1 MVNDLSSI
9 FQGGFIPTAPKAV
22 PMRIDPIEEF
32 SQKIAAAGLTPPNT
46 IHGDGKLHRYST
58 DGKPSHKNG
67 WYFLHLDGT
76 PWGQAG
82 SWDVNGGD
90 PVCHWCAKSDTAM
103 TQAERDTQRQRT
115 NAAKA
120 QRDAEH
126 LADQDAAATMAQ
138 TIWDAAQAVETGHG
152 YLTRKGVNPNGARLI
167 QAVDAHRLYN
177 RLSPELNGPLLVIP
191 MRNAAGQLRSL
202 QFITDGGVKRPL
214 TGGEKQGCYFAVG
227 SPKGQIIICEGFA
240 TGASLAQCTGDAVAV
255 AFDSGNL
262 YAAGLAL
269 RGKYPA
275 LRIII
280 AADHDH
286 LTDGNPGLTK
296 ARAAA
301 QAVGGLVAVPSF
313 PADRPDKAT
322 DFNDLHQLAGLDA
335 VKACIDNAME
345 SVAVK
350 ASETAATGQFYQW
363 PAPTEIFSQLPVA
376 PEFDAAVL
384 LPKALADFV
393 LDEADR
399 MPCSPDYIAAALVV
413 CLGSVIG
420 AKCGLKP
427 KRRDDWIVVPN
438 LWGGIVGDP
447 SSKKSPALGT
457 VTRFLDRLEAREA
470 EKLVDAQTIFEAEK
484 AAFEAHQSAVKA
496 NMKKA
501 AGGAKPDHLRMAA
514 SIADMQDLQAP
525 EQPHALRYKSN
536 DSSVEKLG
544 DILSRNPQGIMVFR
558 DELTGLLAS
567 WEREGHEGD
576 RAFYLES
583 WNGTGSFNIDRIGR
597 GEQFVKTLCLS
608 IFGGIQPDKIE
619 SYLAGIAS
627 SLDNDGRV
635 QRFQVMV
642 YPNAVP
648 WAWCDRYPVK
658 GAREAVRDVF
668 DRLAVF
674 DPVQD
679 GAAPADDFVKLPHFQ
694 FDDEAQEVFIEW
706 CAQLNLVHIANEQDP
721 LMKQHLGK
729 FEKLFC
735 SLALILHLAEGN
747 IGAVKVDS
755 ALRSAA
761 WCEYLAG
768 HAKRVYGMVEGAKV
782 ATAKTMLRR
791 IKEGKLKPGF
801 TVRDVLRKHWTGV
814 TTALQ
819 AESALMI
826 LEDHFYVKSYEVQDV
841 AHRPTV
847 RYEINPALI
856 EVKA

>member
-1 MVNDLSSI
+1 MD
-9 FQGGFIPTAPKAV
+9 A
-22 PMRIDPIEEF
+22 IDQF
-32 SQKIAAAGLTPPNT
+32 RQATTNAGLTPPDT
-46 IHGDGKLHRYST
+46 IHCDGKLHRYST

-67 WYFLHLDGT
+67 WYFLHVDGI

-90 PVCHWCAKSDTAM
+90 PVCHWCAKTDTAM
-103 TQAERDTQRQRT
+103 TQAERDTQQAQQR
-115 NAAKA
+115 AMKA
-120 QRDAEH
+120 QRE
-126 LADQDAAATMAQ
+126 ADKAAAQ
-138 TIWDAAQAVETGHG
+138 QSAATEAAHRLAAASPCTQHV
-152 YLTRKGVNPNGARLI
+152 YLTRKGI
-167 QAVDAHRLYN
+167 QAHGVKQDT
-177 RLSPELNGPLLVIP
+177 NGGLIVP
-191 MRNAAGQLRSL
+191 MRDTAGQLHSL
-202 QFITDGGVKRPL
+202 QTIQPDGDKRFL
-214 TGGEKQGCYFAVG
+214 YGGRVNGCYHSIGKKPVDVLVVG
-227 SPKGQIIICEGFA
+227 EGYATCASIHEA
-240 TGASLAQCTGDAVAV
+240 TGYPVVV
-255 AFDSGNL
+255 AFNAGNL
-262 YAAGLAL
+262 EPVALAL
-269 RGKYPA
+269 RAKYRD
-275 LRIII
+275 LKIII
-280 AADHDH
+280 AADDDH
-286 LTDGNPGLTK
+286 QTDGNPGMTK
-296 ARAAA
+296 AQAAA
-301 QAVGGLVAVPSF
+301 QAVGAGVAVPTF
-313 PADRPDKAT
+313 PAGRPDKAT

-335 VKACIDNAME
+335 VKTCIDNAIE
-345 SVAVK
+345 LVAAC
-350 ASETAATGQFYQW
+350 ASGAGATGQFYQW

-496 NMKKA
+496 SMKKA
-501 AGGAKPDHLRMAA
+501 AGGAKPDHLKMAA

-525 EQPHALRYKSN
+525 QEPHALRYKSN

-658 GAREAVRDVF
+658 GAREAVRDIF

-679 GAAPADDFVKLPHFQ
+679 GATPADDFVKLPHFQ

-721 LMKQHLGK
+721 LMKQHFGK
-729 FEKLFC
+729 YEKLFC
-735 SLALILHLAEGN
+735 SLALVLHLAEGN

-755 ALRSAA
+755 ALRAAA
-761 WCEYLAG
+761 WCDYLAG
-768 HAKRVYGMVEGAKV
+768 HARRIYGMVEGAKV

-801 TVRDVLRKHWTGV
+801 TVRDVLRKHWAGV

>member
-1 MVNDLSSI
+1 MS
-9 FQGGFIPTAPKAV
+9 TADEFRRA
-22 PMRIDPIEEF
+22 IE
-32 SQKIAAAGLTPPNT
+32 AAGLTPPNE
-46 IHGDGKLHRYST
+46 IIDDGKIHRFSTNGKARDDSGWYMLHT
-58 DGKPSHKNG
+58 DGIP
-67 WYFLHLDGT
+67 
-76 PWGQAG
+76 AG
-82 SWDVNGGD
+82 AFGCWREGMQSN
-90 PVCHWCAKSDTAM
+90 WCAKSDDVM
-103 TQAERDTQRQRT
+103 TDAERGTHRARI
-115 NAAKA
+115 AGMKA
-120 QRDAEH
+120 QREAEVIQRH
-126 LADQDAAATMAQ
+126 ESAAVQAAQRLAKATPCTEHAYTTTKGVQCHGLKVDAAGALIVPMIDTA
-138 TIWDAAQAVETGHG
+138 
-152 YLTRKGVNPNGARLI
+152 GVI
-167 QAVDAHRLYN
+167 H
-177 RLSPELNGPLLVIP
+177 
-191 MRNAAGQLRSL
+191 SL
-202 QFITDGGVKRPL
+202 QAITPDGDKRFLSGGRVK
-214 TGGEKQGCYFAVG
+214 GCYHAIGKPDGLLIV
-227 SPKGQIIICEGFA
+227 CEGYA
-240 TGASLAQCTGDAVAV
+240 TGASIHASTGHAVAV
-255 AFDSGNL
+255 AFNAGNL
-262 YAAGLAL
+262 EAVATAL
-269 RGKYPA
+269 RSKYPA
-275 LRIII
+275 LKIIM
-280 AADHDH
+280 AADDDH
-286 LTDGNPGLTK
+286 LTEGNPGMSK
-296 ARAAA
+296 AKAAA
-301 QAVGGLVAVPSF
+301 QAVGGLVAVPTF
-313 PADRPDKAT
+313 PADRGDKAT
-322 DFNDLHQLAGLDA
+322 DFNDLHQLAGAGA
-335 VKACIDNAME
+335 VKACIDAAA
-345 SVAVK
+345 AVVVVID
-350 ASETAATGQFYQW
+350 W
-363 PAPTEIFSQLPVA
+363 PEPTEIVSQLPAA

-420 AKCGLKP
+420 AKTGLKP

-470 EKLVDAQTIFEAEK
+470 EKLVDATAIYEAEK

-496 NMKKA
+496 SMKKA
-501 AGGAKPDHLRMAA
+501 AGGAKPDGLRMAA
-514 SIADMQDLQAP
+514 AVSDLQGLQAP
-525 EQPHALRYKSN
+525 EEPHALRYKSN
-536 DSSVEKLG
+536 DSSIEKLG

-576 RAFYLES
+576 RSFYLES

-642 YPNAVP
+642 YPNPVP

-668 DRLAVF
+668 DRLSVF

-679 GAAPADDFVKLPHFQ
+679 GATPADDFVKLPHFQ

-706 CAQLNLVHIANEQDP
+706 CTQLNQVHIANEQDP
-721 LMKQHLGK
+721 LMKQHFGK

-735 SLALILHLAEGN
+735 SLALVLHLAEGN
-747 IGAVKVDS
+747 IGAVKIDS
-755 ALRSAA
+755 ALRAAA
-761 WCEYLAG
+761 WCDYLAG
-768 HAKRVYGMVEGAKV
+768 HARRIYGMVEGAKV
-782 ATAKTMLRR
+782 ATAKMMCRR

-801 TVRDVLRKHWTGV
+801 TVRDVLRKHWAGL
-814 TTALQ
+814 TTSLQ

-826 LEDHFYVKSYEVQDV
+826 LEDHHYIKPYEVQDV

-856 EVKA
+856 EVTS

>member
-1 MVNDLSSI
+1 MSATDE
-9 FQGGFIPTAPKAV
+9 FRKA
-22 PMRIDPIEEF
+22 IE
-32 SQKIAAAGLTPPNT
+32 AAGLAPPADIQPGVIIKFPGFQKGAKNRAGWCFMFDDMRGGQF
-46 IHGDGKLHRYST
+46 GDYST
-58 DGKPSHKNG
+58 DMEAN
-67 WYFLHLDGT
+67 W
-76 PWGQAG
+76 QAG
-82 SWDVNGGD
+82 NAVPYTN
-90 PVCHWCAKSDTAM
+90 
-103 TQAERDTQRQRT
+103 AEREANRQHF
-115 NAAKA
+115 AAVKA
-120 QRDAEH
+120 QREADEVQRHESAAVQAAQR
-126 LADQDAAATMAQ
+126 LAAAAPCTQHGYTTTKGVQCHGLKVDAAGLLLIPMIDTTGKTYSLQ
-138 TIWDAAQAVETGHG
+138 TIEPSGDK
-152 YLTRKGVNPNGARLI
+152 RF
-167 QAVDAHRLYN
+167 
-177 RLSPELNGPLLVIP
+177 LS
-191 MRNAAGQLRSL
+191 
-202 QFITDGGVKRPL
+202 GGRVK
-214 TGGEKQGCYFAVG
+214 GCYHPIGKPAGV
-227 SPKGQIIICEGFA
+227 IVVCEGYA
-240 TGASLAQCTGDAVAV
+240 TGASIHESTGHAVAV
-255 AFDSGNL
+255 AFDAGNL
-262 YAAGLAL
+262 DAVAKAL
-269 RGKYPA
+269 RKKYPT
-275 LRIII
+275 LKIIM
-280 AADHDH
+280 AADDDH
-286 LTDGNPGLTK
+286 LNKVNTGMVN
-296 ARAAA
+296 ANAAA
-301 QAVGGLVAVPSF
+301 LAVGGLVAVPIF
-313 PADRPDKAT
+313 PAGRDDKHK
-322 DFNDLHQLAGLDA
+322 DFNDLHQLAGAGA
-335 VKACIDNAME
+335 VKACFDA
-345 SVAVK
+345 AVVMND
-350 ASETAATGQFYQW
+350 W
-363 PAPTEIFSQLPVA
+363 PEPTEIVSQLPAA

-420 AKCGLKP
+420 AKTGLKP

-470 EKLVDAQTIFEAEK
+470 EKLVDATAIYEAEK
-484 AAFEAHQSAVKA
+484 AAFEAHQAAVKA
-496 NMKKA
+496 SMKKA
-501 AGGAKPDHLRMAA
+501 AGGAKPDGLRMAA
-514 SIADMQDLQAP
+514 AVSDLQGLQAP
-525 EQPHALRYKSN
+525 EEPHALRYKSN

-576 RAFYLES
+576 RSFYLES

-642 YPNAVP
+642 YPNPVP

-668 DRLAVF
+668 DRLSVF

-679 GAAPADDFVKLPHFQ
+679 GATPADDFVKLPHFQ

-706 CAQLNLVHIANEQDP
+706 CTQLNQVHIANEQDP
-721 LMKQHLGK
+721 LMKQHFGK

-735 SLALILHLAEGN
+735 SLALVLHLAEGN
-747 IGAVKVDS
+747 IGAVKIDS
-755 ALRSAA
+755 ALRAAA
-761 WCEYLAG
+761 WCDYLAG
-768 HAKRVYGMVEGAKV
+768 HARRIYGMVEGAKV
-782 ATAKTMLRR
+782 ATAKMMCRR
-791 IKEGKLKPGF
+791 IKAGKLKPGF
-801 TVRDVLRKHWTGV
+801 TVRDVLRKHWAGL
-814 TTALQ
+814 TTSLQ

-826 LEDHFYVKSYEVQDV
+826 LEEHHYIKSYEVQDV

-856 EVKA
+856 EATS

>member
-1 MVNDLSSI
+1 MN
-9 FQGGFIPTAPKAV
+9 GA
-22 PMRIDPIEEF
+22 IEQF
-32 SQKIAAAGLTPPNT
+32 YQAISNAGLTPPNE
-46 IHGDGKLHRYST
+46 IIDDGKIHRFST
-58 DGKPSHKNG
+58 NGKARDDSG
-67 WYFLHLDGT
+67 WYMLHNDGLA
-76 PWGQAG
+76 AG
-82 SWDVNGGD
+82 AFGCWREGMQSN
-90 PVCHWCAKSDTAM
+90 WCSKSDDVMST
-103 TQAERDTQRQRT
+103 AERDSHRARITSM
-115 NAAKA
+115 KA
-120 QRDAEH
+120 QRE
-126 LADQDAAATMAQ
+126 ADLIERNEATAVRAAQRLAAAAPCTQHAY
-138 TIWDAAQAVETGHG
+138 TTS
-152 YLTRKGVNPNGARLI
+152 KGVQCHGVKVEADGFLI
-167 QAVDAHRLYN
+167 V
-177 RLSPELNGPLLVIP
+177 P
-191 MRNAAGQLRSL
+191 MRDTASKLWNIERINPADSKDKKGLKDGRRPGLYHSIGQP
-202 QFITDGGVKRPL
+202 DGLLIV
-214 TGGEKQGCYFAVG
+214 
-227 SPKGQIIICEGFA
+227 CEGYA
-240 TGASLAQCTGDAVAV
+240 TGASIHESTGHAVAV
-255 AFDSGNL
+255 AFNAGNL
-262 YAAGLAL
+262 EAVATAL
-269 RGKYPA
+269 HSKYPA
-275 LRIII
+275 LKIIM
-280 AADHDH
+280 AADDDH
-286 LTDGNPGLTK
+286 LNKVNTGMVN
-296 ARAAA
+296 ANAAA
-301 QAVGGLVAVPSF
+301 LAVGGLVAVPIF
-313 PADRPDKAT
+313 PAGRDDKHK
-322 DFNDLHQLAGLDA
+322 DFNDLHQLAGAGA
-335 VKACIDNAME
+335 VKACFDAA
-345 SVAVK
+345 VAVV
-350 ASETAATGQFYQW
+350 EDW
-363 PAPTEIFSQLPVA
+363 PKPTEIASQLPAA

-470 EKLVDAQTIFEAEK
+470 EKLVDATAIYEAEK
-484 AAFEAHQSAVKA
+484 AAFEAHQAAVKA

-501 AGGAKPDHLRMAA
+501 AGGAKPDGLRMAA
-514 SIADMQDLQAP
+514 AVLDLQGLQAP
-525 EQPHALRYKSN
+525 EEPHALRYKSN
-536 DSSVEKLG
+536 DSSIEKLG

-642 YPNAVP
+642 YPNPVP

-668 DRLAVF
+668 DRLSVF

-679 GAAPADDFVKLPHFQ
+679 GATPADDFVKLPHFH

-706 CAQLNLVHIANEQDP
+706 CTQLNQVHIANEQDP
-721 LMKQHLGK
+721 LMKQHFGK

-735 SLALILHLAEGN
+735 SLALVLHLAEGN
-747 IGAVKVDS
+747 IGAVKIDS
-755 ALRSAA
+755 ALRAAA
-761 WCEYLAG
+761 WCDYLAG
-768 HAKRVYGMVEGAKV
+768 HARRIYGMVEGAKV
-782 ATAKTMLRR
+782 ATAKMMCRR
-791 IKEGKLKPGF
+791 IKAGKLKPGF
-801 TVRDVLRKHWTGV
+801 TVRDVLRKHWAGL
-814 TTALQ
+814 TTSLQ

-826 LEDHFYVKSYEVQDV
+826 LEEHHYIKSYEVQDV

-856 EVKA
+856 EVTS

>member
-1 MVNDLSSI
+1 MN
-9 FQGGFIPTAPKAV
+9 A
-22 PMRIDPIEEF
+22 IDQF
-32 SQKIAAAGLTPPNT
+32 RQVMTNAGLTPPDA
-46 IHGDGKLHRYST
+46 IYADGKLHRHST
-58 DGKPSHKNG
+58 TGNPSHKNG

-82 SWDVNGGD
+82 SWDINGGD
-90 PVCHWCAKSDTAM
+90 PVCQWCAISDKQM
-103 TQAERDTQRQRT
+103 TQAERDTQCAQRQ
-115 NAAKA
+115 AGKA
-120 QRDAEH
+120 QHDAERLTEH
-126 LADQDAAATMAQ
+126 NTAANLAQ
-138 TIWDAAQAVETGHG
+138 TIWDACTTAGDAAPHG
-152 YLTRKGVNPNGARLI
+152 YSVTKGIHSNGARLI
-167 QAVDAHRLYN
+167 QAGDAHRLCN
-177 RLSPELNGPLLVIP
+177 RLSPELTGPLLVIP

-202 QFITDGGVKRPL
+202 QFITECGVKRPL
-214 TGGEKQGCYFAVG
+214 TGGEKQGCYFAIG
-227 SPKGQIIICEGFA
+227 SPKVQIIICEGFA
-240 TGASLAQCTGDAVAV
+240 TGASIHECTGDAVAIAFDAGNLSPVAV
-255 AFDSGNL
+255 AFRAKCLDL
-262 YAAGLAL
+262 
-269 RGKYPA
+269 K
-275 LRIII
+275 IIM
-280 AADHDH
+280 AADDDH
-286 LTDGNPGLTK
+286 LTEGNPGMIK
-296 ARAAA
+296 ARVAA
-301 QAVGGLVAVPSF
+301 QAVGGLVAVPEF
-313 PADRPDKAT
+313 FGHDRQDKHT
-322 DFNDLHQLAGLDA
+322 DFNDLHQLAGAAA
-335 VKACIDNAME
+335 VKAGIDDA
-345 SVAVK
+345 ALITGC
-350 ASETAATGQFYQW
+350 ASNTGAAGPIDRW
-363 PAPTEIFSQLPVA
+363 PEPIEIVSELPLA
-376 PEFDAAVL
+376 PEFDAGVL

-438 LWGGIVGDP
+438 LWGGVVGDP
-447 SSKKSPALGT
+447 SSKKTPALAI
-457 VTRFLDRLEAREA
+457 VTKFLDRLERGEA
-470 EKLVDAQTIFEAEK
+470 DKQVDALILFEAEK
-484 AAFEAHQSAVKA
+484 AAFEAYQSAVKA
-496 NMKKA
+496 SMKKA
-501 AGGAKPDHLRMAA
+501 AGGAKPDHLKMAA
-514 SIADMQDLQAP
+514 SIADMQGLQAP
-525 EQPHALRYKSN
+525 EEPRALRYKSN

-706 CAQLNLVHIANEQDP
+706 CTKLNLVHIANEQDP
-721 LMKQHLGK
+721 LMKQHFGK

-735 SLALILHLAEGN
+735 SLALVLHLAEGN
-747 IGAVKVDS
+747 IGSVKVDS
-755 ALRSAA
+755 AVRAAA

-768 HAKRVYGMVEGAKV
+768 HARRVYGMVDGAKV
-782 ATAKTMLRR
+782 ATAKMMCRR
-791 IKEGKLKPGF
+791 INEGKLKPGF
-801 TVRDVLRKHWTGV
+801 TVRDVLRKCWAGV

-819 AESALMI
+819 AESALLI
-826 LEDHFYVKSYEVQDV
+826 LEEHNYLRSHESTNP
-841 AHRPTV
+841 AGRPTTQ
-847 RYEINPALI
+847 YEINPVLI
-856 EVKA
+856 GGKA

>member
-1 MVNDLSSI
+1 MNASHQ
-9 FQGGFIPTAPKAV
+9 FQQAMTN
-22 PMRIDPIEEF
+22 
-32 SQKIAAAGLTPPNT
+32 AGLTPPDT
-46 IHGDGKLHRYST
+46 LQDDGKLHRYST

-67 WYFLHLDGT
+67 WYFLHLDGI

-82 SWDVNGGD
+82 SWDVNGGE
-90 PVCHWCAKSDTAM
+90 PVCHWSAKDSTAM
-103 TQAERDTQRQRT
+103 TQAERDTQQAQQR
-115 NAAKA
+115 AMKA
-120 QRDAEH
+120 QRE
-126 LADQDAAATMAQ
+126 ADVNQRQQTAAIEATQRLAAATPSTQHAYLTKKGVQGHGVKVDGDGFLIVPMR
-138 TIWDAAQAVETGHG
+138 DAAGE
-152 YLTRKGVNPNGARLI
+152 
-167 QAVDAHRLYN
+167 
-177 RLSPELNGPLLVIP
+177 
-191 MRNAAGQLRSL
+191 LRSL
-202 QFITDGGVKRPL
+202 QSIAPTGDKRFLSGGQIK
-214 TGGEKQGCYFAVG
+214 GCYHAMG
-227 SPKGQIIICEGFA
+227 KPAGRLIICEGYA
-240 TGASLAQCTGDAVAV
+240 TGASIHESTGDAVAV
-255 AFDSGNL
+255 AFNAGNL
-262 YAAGLAL
+262 ELVALAL
-269 RGKYPA
+269 RSKYPG
-275 LRIII
+275 LKIVL
-280 AADHDH
+280 AADDDH
-286 LTDGNPGLTK
+286 LSAGNPGLTK

-301 QAVGGLVAVPSF
+301 QAVGGAVAVPEF
-313 PADRPDKAT
+313 FGHDRPDKAT
-322 DFNDLHQLAGLDA
+322 DFNDLHQLAGMAA
-335 VKACIDNAME
+335 VKAGIEA
-345 SVAVK
+345 AVGGP
-350 ASETAATGQFYQW
+350 AGAGDW
-363 PAPTEIFSQLPVA
+363 PAPREIVSQLPEA
-376 PEFDAAVL
+376 PAFDAGVL

-470 EKLVDAQTIFEAEK
+470 EKQVDALTIFEAEK
-484 AAFEAHQSAVKA
+484 AAFEAHQSAVKS

-501 AGGAKPDHLRMAA
+501 ASGAKPDHLKMTA
-514 SIADMQDLQAP
+514 SIADLQGLQVP
-525 EQPHALRYKSN
+525 QEPHALRYKSN

-648 WAWCDRYPVK
+648 WVWCDRYPVK

-668 DRLAVF
+668 DRLASF

-679 GAAPADDFVKLPHFQ
+679 GATQPDDFVKLPHFQ

-706 CAQLNLVHIANEQDP
+706 CEQLNLVHIANEQDP
-721 LMKQHLGK
+721 LMRQHFGK

-735 SLALILHLAEGN
+735 SLALVLHLAEGH
-747 IGAVKVDS
+747 IGNVKMDN
-755 ALRSAA
+755 ALRAAA
-761 WCEYLAG
+761 WCDYLAG
-768 HAKRVYGMVEGAKV
+768 HARRIYGMVEGAKV
-782 ATAKTMLRR
+782 ATARTLCRR
-791 IKEGKLKPGF
+791 IREGKLKPGF
-801 TVRDVLRKHWTGV
+801 TVRDVLRKCWTGL
-814 TTALQ
+814 TTSLQVEAAL
-819 AESALMI
+819 LI
-826 LEDHFYVKSYEVQDV
+826 LEEHHYLRSYDST
-841 AHRPTV
+841 HGTGRPTTQ
-847 RYEINPALI
+847 YDINPALTGGQS
-856 EVKA
+856 

>member
-1 MVNDLSSI
+1 MSNTTEQFRAAMLAV
-9 FQGGFIPTAPKAV
+9 GMTAP
-22 PMRIDPIEEF
+22 DT
-32 SQKIAAAGLTPPNT
+32 L
-46 IHGDGKLHRYST
+46 HGDGKTHRFST
-58 DGKPSHKNG
+58 GNKKGNKNG
-67 WYFLHLDGT
+67 WYFLHDDGNA
-76 PWGQAG
+76 WGQAG
-82 SWDVNGGD
+82 DWATGGGD
-90 PVCHWCAKSDTAM
+90 ALCTWSEKTTQQM
-103 TQAERDTQRQRT
+103 TQAELDTMRTQQR
-115 NAAKA
+115 AVKA
-120 QRDAEH
+120 QHDKERTEGH
-126 LADQDAAATMAQ
+126 EAAAVTAKS
-138 TIWDAAQAVETGHG
+138 IWDACTPADAGHG
-152 YLTRKGVNPNGARLI
+152 YLSAKGIKAGSVRVI
-167 QAVDAHRLYN
+167 QAVDAHRLSN
-177 RLSPELNGPLLVIP
+177 RLSPELAGPLLVIP
-191 MRNAAGQLRSL
+191 MNNAAGQLRSL
-202 QFITDGGVKRPL
+202 QFITETGVKRPL
-214 TGGEKQGCYFAVG
+214 TGGEKQGCYFAIG
-227 SPKGQIIICEGFA
+227 KPKGQIIVCEGWA
-240 TGASLAQCTGDAVAV
+240 TGASIFEATGDAVAV
-255 AFDSGNL
+255 AFDAGNV
-262 YAAGLAL
+262 YAGALAL
-269 RGKYPA
+269 HTKYQA
-275 LRIII
+275 LKIVI
-280 AADHDH
+280 AADDDYQ
-286 LTDGNPGLTK
+286 TDNNPGMAK

-301 QAVGGLVAVPSF
+301 QAVGGWLAVPDF
-313 PADRPDKAT
+313 GTNRPDKAT
-322 DFNDLHQLAGLDA
+322 DFNDLHQLAGAGA
-335 VKACIDNAME
+335 VQACFDNAIE
-345 SVAVK
+345 LITGQGIGAG
-350 ASETAATGQFYQW
+350 ATGQIDLW
-363 PAPTEIFSQLPVA
+363 PEPTEIVSQLPVA
-376 PEFDAAVL
+376 PEFDAGVL

-470 EKLVDAQTIFEAEK
+470 EKLVNATVIYEAEK

-501 AGGAKPDHLRMAA
+501 AGGAKPDGLRMAA
-514 SIADMQDLQAP
+514 SISDMQGLQAP
-525 EQPHALRYKSN
+525 EAPHALRYKSN

-558 DELTGLLAS
+558 DELTGLLSS

-668 DRLAVF
+668 DRLSVF

-679 GAAPADDFVKLPHFQ
+679 GATPADDFVKLPHFQ
-694 FDDEAQEVFIEW
+694 FDDQAQEVFIEW
-706 CAQLNLVHIANEQDP
+706 CAQLNLVDIANEQDP
-721 LMKQHLGK
+721 LMKQHFGK

-735 SLALILHLAEGN
+735 SLALVLHLAEGN
-747 IGAVKVDS
+747 IGPVKVDS
-755 ALRSAA
+755 ALRAAA

-768 HAKRVYGMVEGAKV
+768 HARRIYGMVEGAKV
-782 ATAKTMLRR
+782 ATAKTLCRR
-791 IKEGKLKPGF
+791 IKEGKLKQGF
-801 TVRDVLRKHWTGV
+801 TVRDVVRKCWTGLS
-814 TTALQ
+814 TPLQ
-819 AESALMI
+819 AEAALLI
-826 LEDHFYVKSYEVQDV
+826 LEEHHYLKSYESTNV
-841 AHRPTV
+841 AGRPTTQYDIHPV
-847 RYEINPALI
+847 LI
-856 EVKA
+856 GDRT

>member
-1 MVNDLSSI
+1 METTDQFRQAMTN
-9 FQGGFIPTAPKAV
+9 
-22 PMRIDPIEEF
+22 
-32 SQKIAAAGLTPPNT
+32 AGLTPPDT
-46 IHGDGKLHRYST
+46 LDGDGTLHRYST

-103 TQAERDTQRQRT
+103 TQAERDTQRQRI
-115 NAAKA
+115 NAAKV
-120 QRDAEH
+120 QRDAER
-126 LADQDAAATMAQ
+126 LADHDAAANMAQ
-138 TIWDAAQAVETGHG
+138 TIWDAAQPVNAGHG
-152 YLTRKGVNPNGARLI
+152 YLTAKGINSNGARLI
-167 QAVDAHRLYN
+167 QAVDAHRLCN
-177 RLSPELNGPLLVIP
+177 RLSPELTGALLVIP
-191 MRNAAGQLRSL
+191 MRNAARQLRSL
-202 QFITDGGVKRPL
+202 QFITEGGLKRPL
-214 TGGEKQGCYFAVG
+214 TGGEKQGCYFAIG

-255 AFDSGNL
+255 AFDAGNL

-269 RGKYPA
+269 HVKSPA
-275 LRIII
+275 LKIII
-280 AADHDH
+280 AADDDH
-286 LTDGNPGLTK
+286 LTEGNPGMTK
-296 ARAAA
+296 ATAAA
-301 QAVGGLVAVPSF
+301 LAVGGLVAVPTF
-313 PADRPDKAT
+313 AAGRPDKAT
-322 DFNDLHQLAGLDA
+322 DFNDLHQLAGMDA
-335 VKACIDNAME
+335 VRSGIE
-345 SVAVK
+345 
-350 ASETAATGQFYQW
+350 AATLGCTAGAGDW
-363 PAPTEIFSQLPVA
+363 PEPTEIVSQLPVA

-470 EKLVDAQTIFEAEK
+470 DKLVDALTIFEAEK

-496 NMKKA
+496 SMKKA
-501 AGGAKPDHLRMAA
+501 AGGAKPDHLKMAA
-514 SIADMQDLQAP
+514 SIADMQGLQAP
-525 EQPHALRYKSN
+525 EEPHALRYKSN

-619 SYLAGIAS
+619 TYLAGIAS

-721 LMKQHLGK
+721 LMKQHFGK

-735 SLALILHLAEGN
+735 SLALVLHLAEGN
-747 IGAVKVDS
+747 IGSVKIDS
-755 ALRSAA
+755 ALRAAA

-768 HAKRVYGMVEGAKV
+768 HARRIYGMVEGAKV
-782 ATAKTMLRR
+782 ATAKMMYRR

-801 TVRDVLRKHWTGV
+801 TVRDVLRKHWAGV

-819 AESALMI
+819 AEAALMI
-826 LEDHFYVKSYEVQDV
+826 LEDHFYLKAYEVQDV

-856 EVKA
+856 EAKA

>member
-1 MVNDLSSI
+1 MVNN
-9 FQGGFIPTAPKAV
+9 P
-22 PMRIDPIEEF
+22 IDQFRQAIE
-32 SQKIAAAGLTPPNT
+32 AAGLTPPGT
-46 IHGDGKLHRYST
+46 IHDDGAIHRFSTNGRRGDDSGWYSLHT
-58 DGKPSHKNG
+58 DGIA
-67 WYFLHLDGT
+67 
-76 PWGQAG
+76 AG
-82 SWDVNGGD
+82 AFGCWRESMQST
-90 PVCHWCAKSDTAM
+90 WCAKTDTAM
-103 TQAERDTQRQRT
+103 TTAELDTHRVRIKAIQVQREAEQVQRLQS
-115 NAAKA
+115 AAT
-120 QRDAEH
+120 
-126 LADQDAAATMAQ
+126 DAARRVQAATDCTQ
-138 TIWDAAQAVETGHG
+138 HP
-152 YLTRKGVNPNGARLI
+152 YLTTKGV
-167 QAVDAHRLYN
+167 QAHGVKIEGDNVL
-177 RLSPELNGPLLVIP
+177 IP
-191 MRNAAGQLRSL
+191 MIDTTGKVQSL
-202 QFITDGGVKRPL
+202 QSITPDGDKRFLSGGRVK
-214 TGGEKQGCYFAVG
+214 GCYHAIGKPAGLLNV
-227 SPKGQIIICEGFA
+227 CEGYA
-240 TGASLAQCTGDAVAV
+240 TGASIHEATGQAVAV
-255 AFDSGNL
+255 AFNAGNL
-262 YAAGLAL
+262 EAVAVAL
-269 RGKYPA
+269 RSKYPDMK
-275 LRIII
+275 III
-280 AADHDH
+280 ASDDDH

-296 ARAAA
+296 ALAAA
-301 QAVGGLVAVPSF
+301 QAVGALVAVPSF
-313 PADRPDKAT
+313 PAGRPDKAT

-345 SVAVK
+345 SVAIN
-350 ASETAATGQFYQW
+350 ASETPATGQFYQW
-363 PAPTEIFSQLPVA
+363 PSPTEIFSQLPVA
-376 PEFDAAVL
+376 PEFDASVL

-470 EKLVDAQTIFEAEK
+470 EKLVDAQAIFEAEK
-484 AAFEAHQSAVKA
+484 AAFEAHQSAVKT

-501 AGGAKPDHLRMAA
+501 AGGAKPDHLKMAA

-668 DRLAVF
+668 DRLALF

-721 LMKQHLGK
+721 LMKQHFGK

-735 SLALILHLAEGN
+735 SLALVLHLAEGN

-755 ALRSAA
+755 ALRAAA

-768 HAKRVYGMVEGAKV
+768 HARRIYGMVEGAKV

>member
-1 MVNDLSSI
+1 MDALDQFRQAMTN
-9 FQGGFIPTAPKAV
+9 
-22 PMRIDPIEEF
+22 
-32 SQKIAAAGLTPPNT
+32 AGLTPPDT
-46 IHGDGKLHRYST
+46 IHGDGTLHRYST

-67 WYFLHLDGT
+67 WYFLHPDGT

-90 PVCHWCAKSDTAM
+90 PVCHWCAKSDTTL
-103 TQAERDTQRQRT
+103 TQAERDTQRAQQL
-115 NAAKA
+115 AMKA
-120 QRDAEH
+120 QRDAER
-126 LADQDAAATMAQ
+126 LADHDAAANMAQ
-138 TIWDAAQAVETGHG
+138 TIWDAAQPVEAGHG
-152 YLTRKGVNPNGARLI
+152 YLTAKGINPNGARLI
-167 QAVDAHRLYN
+167 HAVDAHRLCN

-191 MRNAAGQLRSL
+191 IHNAAKKLRSL
-202 QFITDGGVKRPL
+202 QFITADGIKRPL
-214 TGGEKQGCYFAVG
+214 TGGEKQGCYFAMG
-227 SPKGQIIICEGFA
+227 SPKGQIIVCEGFA
-240 TGASLAQCTGDAVAV
+240 TGASIRQCTGDAVAV
-255 AFDSGNL
+255 AFDTGNL

-269 RGKYPA
+269 HTKYPA
-275 LRIII
+275 LKIIF
-280 AADHDH
+280 AADDDH
-286 LTDGNPGLTK
+286 LTAGNPGLTK
-296 ARAAA
+296 ATAAA
-301 QAVGGLVAVPSF
+301 QAVGGFLAVPSF

-322 DFNDLHQLAGLDA
+322 DFNDLHQLAGAGA
-335 VKACIDNAME
+335 VKACIDSAIE
-345 SVAVK
+345 SVATY
-350 ASETAATGQFYQW
+350 ASDAGATGQFDTW
-363 PAPTEIFSQLPVA
+363 PEPTEIVSQLPGA
-376 PEFDAAVL
+376 PEFDAGVL

-399 MPCSPDYIAAALVV
+399 MPCSPDYVAAALVV

-470 EKLVDAQTIFEAEK
+470 EKLVDALTIFEAEK

-496 NMKKA
+496 SMKKA
-501 AGGAKPDHLRMAA
+501 AGGAKPDHLKMAA

-525 EQPHALRYKSN
+525 EEPHALRYKSN

-721 LMKQHLGK
+721 LMKQHFGK

-735 SLALILHLAEGN
+735 SLALVLHLAEGN
-747 IGAVKVDS
+747 IGSVKVDS
-755 ALRSAA
+755 ALRAAA

-768 HAKRVYGMVEGAKV
+768 HARRIYGMVEGAKV
-782 ATAKTMLRR
+782 ATAKMMLRR

-801 TVRDVLRKHWTGV
+801 TVRDVVRKCWAGLS
-814 TTALQ
+814 TALQ
-819 AESALMI
+819 AESALLI
-826 LEDHFYVKSYEVQDV
+826 LEEHYYLRSYESTNV
-841 AHRPTV
+841 AGRPTTQ
-847 RYEINPALI
+847 YEINPVLI
-856 EVKA
+856 GGKA